1 MFSKISNRFDGEK
14 IFFSGKEK
22 LNLFSKI
29 RSFIKW
35 KKTTIFK
42 FLAHCEQG
50 QHQQQQQPLPSKPK
64 RSKDKKAH
72 KDKHSKTAN
81 SKSSDAKKGMGDF
94 KSRLVY

>member
-1 MFSKISNRFDGEK
+1 MSPNILIWRLFRIS
-14 IFFSGKEK
+14 
-22 LNLFSKI
+22 
-29 RSFIKW
+29 W
-35 KKTTIFK
+35 
-42 FLAHCEQG
+42 
-50 QHQQQQQPLPSKPK
+50 